1 MSDILF
7 DEVGA
12 GRYLG
17 GDDKPISPRTMQRWR
32 HDKTGASWVRV
43 GSLIRYRKSALDAY
57 LAENTVS
64 LKSEESTAGG
74 MEE

>member
-32 HDKTGASWVRV
+32 HDKKGPDYVRV
-43 GSLIRYRKSALDAY
+43 GSLIRYWKSFLDAH
-57 LAENTVS
+57 LAANTVVHN
-64 LKSEESTAGG
+64 SEDSDAG
-74 MEE
+74 EDSE

>member
-17 GDDKPISPRTMQRWR
+17 GDEKPISPRTMQRWR
-32 HDKTGASWVRV
+32 NRKKEVEWVKI

-64 LKSEESTAGG
+64 LKSEEPTPG
-74 MEE
+74 EIEK